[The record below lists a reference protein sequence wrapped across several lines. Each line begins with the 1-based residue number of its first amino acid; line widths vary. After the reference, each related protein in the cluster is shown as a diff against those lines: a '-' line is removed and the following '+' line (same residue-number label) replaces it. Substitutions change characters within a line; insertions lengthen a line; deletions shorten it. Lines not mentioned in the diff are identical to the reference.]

1 MDLKDYQGQIEQLL
15 PLMRESDFNDLL
27 DRILFGESTNVK
39 FLVKMELNRL
49 NAPCQRIIDLRDK
62 YPDTKEFT
70 FGEKRHFLDDTAI
83 KAFEKSLKRFNNIYT
98 MGVFEDVVNQKREP
112 KNTEKTEKVKALL
125 QAEHLNLQ
133 RSNARG
139 AERMHFAIP
148 VQFLTQDGQEIAATT
163 SDISTTGLRVKVSL
177 EHRVQTGT
185 DVGIIFTGLQKEFS
199 GPELRAPVPYTLVGQ
214 DKTKDII
221 WLRLARTQDPTRF
234 DNFLDG
240 FIKGNKHRYKINTDN
255 LLHSVTTKGYE
266 QYYLPLM
273 KGLPLFFSHHSEP
286 KLESVLCNSQNLP
299 ILEYWRDEKGENSL
313 SQLLNPERIALILKQ
328 PGEIKETLIFSF
340 IHHTESKA
348 FFIAASKEELQQSG
362 LKTLFLSFASRKASW
377 RVYKLQLTVAEPTI
391 LKRQFNEHS
400 PQNVSRIA
408 LEKALEVRY
417 VGWLADVT
425 LEQHKPSYQSL
436 ASEIKSA
443 NQLNRFVSKKQTHFE
458 QLPFKFVQQRQEK
471 RYNYNTLVEL
481 TTKAGV
487 LEGSTQDFSPRG
499 LKIAL
504 TQAAQVKKGEKVL
517 ISLPK
522 LQSLTKTMNLSRMVY
537 RVVGFNP
544 ARTIVHLCVG
554 KHAES
559 HTGTEFFNLLIESNP
574 GKLSEAV
581 EKLPKPGLELALR
594 HLCCHHLLSAVNF
607 VSRHHGHFD
616 IGKLAINA
624 QSHSLVPLLKAFNKE
639 KAQFN
644 LSPIFGDKQLE
655 HLVATRLKNLPGN
668 EANQRIEMYIHIDDK
683 DELKVI
689 RGLDEDFID
698 DSERKAFI
706 NHALQHGHFY
716 SLIIDL
722 TRVGKPD
729 IESIQKELD
738 YIAHYAI
745 HKAKQV
751 ENELWAICALVE
763 LFDTTEETLYRF
775 GLRDPQS

>member
-1 MDLKDYQGQIEQLL
+1 MELKNYQGQIEQLL

-27 DRILFGESTNVK
+27 DRILFGESANVK

-49 NAPCQRIIDLRDK
+49 SAPCQRIIDLRDK
-62 YPDTKEFT
+62 FPDTQEFI
-70 FGEKRHFLDDTAI
+70 FAKKRHFLDEAAI
-83 KAFEKSLKRFNNIYT
+83 KVFQKSLKRFSNVYT
-98 MGVFEDVVNQKREP
+98 LGVYEDVISHKRP
-112 KNTEKTEKVKALL
+112 DKTNEKTKEVKTLL

-148 VQFLTQDGQEIAATT
+148 VQFFTENGQEIAATT
-163 SDISTTGLRVKVSL
+163 SDISTTGLRIKISA
-177 EHRVQTGT
+177 EHRVQTST
-185 DVGIIFTGLQKEFS
+185 DVGVIFTGLQKEFS
-199 GPELRAPVPYTLVGQ
+199 GPELRAAVPYTLVGQ
-214 DKTKDII
+214 DKAKDII
-221 WLRLARTQDPTRF
+221 WLRLARTQEPTRF
-234 DNFLDG
+234 DNFLEG

-273 KGLPLFFSHHSEP
+273 KGLPLFFSHHDEP

-299 ILEYWRDEKGENSL
+299 ILEYWRDEKGNNSL
-313 SQLLNPERIALILKQ
+313 TQLLNPERVALLLKQ
-328 PGEIKETLIFSF
+328 PHEIKETLIFSF
-340 IHHTESKA
+340 IHHTDSKA

-362 LKTLFLSFASRKASW
+362 LKSLFLSFASRKASW
-377 RVYKLQLTVAEPTI
+377 RVYKLQLTVADPNI
-391 LKRQFNEHS
+391 LKRQFNEHG
-400 PQNVSRIA
+400 PQTVSRIA

-417 VGWLADVT
+417 VGWLTDMT
-425 LEQHKPSYQSL
+425 LAQHKPSYQSL

-458 QLPFKFVQQRQEK
+458 QLPFKFVQQRSEK
-471 RYNYNTLVEL
+471 RYTYNTQVEL
-481 TTKAGV
+481 TTTAGV
-487 LEGSTQDFSPRG
+487 LEGSTQDFSPLG

-504 TQAAQVKKGEKVL
+504 TQAAPVKKGEKVL
-517 ISLPK
+517 IALPK
-522 LQSLTKTMNLSRMVY
+522 LQKLTKTMNLSRMVY
-537 RVVGFNP
+537 KVVGFNP

-559 HTGTEFFNLLIESNP
+559 HTGTDFFNLLIESNP

-594 HLCCHHLLSAVNF
+594 HLCCHHFLSAVNF

-616 IGKLAINA
+616 IGRLAINPQA
-624 QSHSLVPLLKAFNKE
+624 HSLAPLLKAFSKNPK
-639 KAQFN
+639 QFN
-644 LSPIFGDKQLE
+644 LSPLFGEKLMDTLI
-655 HLVATRLKNLPGN
+655 ASRLKNLPGN
-668 EANQRIEMYIHIDDK
+668 EANQRIEIYIHLDNSG
-683 DELKVI
+683 ELSVT
-689 RGLDEDFID
+689 RGLDEDFFD
-698 DSERKAFI
+698 DSERKSFI
-706 NHALQHGHFY
+706 NHCLQHGQFY
-716 SLIIDL
+716 SIVVDL

-751 ENELWAICALVE
+751 EDELWGVCALVE
-763 LFDTTEETLYRF
+763 LFDSTDETLYRF
-775 GLRDPQS
+775 GLRNPR

>member
-1 MDLKDYQGQIEQLL
+1 MDLKEYQSQIEQLL
-15 PLMRESDFNDLL
+15 PLMRDSDFPELL
-27 DRILFGESTNVK
+27 DRILFGETNNVK
-39 FLVKMELNRL
+39 FLIKMELNRL
-49 NAPCQRIIDLRDK
+49 SAPCQRIIDLRDK
-62 YPDTKEFT
+62 FSSAEEFS
-70 FGEKRHFLDDTAI
+70 FNNKRHFLDFAAQ
-83 KAFEKSLKRFNNIYT
+83 KAFKKSLKRFNNIYT
-98 MGVFEDVVNQKREP
+98 MGVYEDVVNLKREQG
-112 KNTEKTEKVKALL
+112 KLEQEQQGKILL

-148 VQFLTQDGQEIAATT
+148 VQLFSSDGQEIPATT
-163 SDISTTGLRVKVSL
+163 SDISTTGLRVKISQQYRL
-177 EHRVQTGT
+177 QTGK

-199 GPELRAPVPYTLVGQ
+199 GPELRNAVPYTLVGQ
-214 DKTKDII
+214 DKGDEIT
-221 WLRLARTQDPTRF
+221 WLRLARTQDPMRF
-234 DNFLDG
+234 DGFIEG

-266 QYYLPLM
+266 QYYLPSM
-273 KGLPLFFSHHSEP
+273 KGLPLFFSHQHEP
-286 KLESVLCNSQNLP
+286 KLESVLYNKQNLP
-299 ILEYWRDEKGENSL
+299 ILEYWRDENGQNCL
-313 SQLLNPERIALILKQ
+313 SQLVTPERVALLLKQ
-328 PGEIKETLIFSF
+328 PNEIKETLIYSF

-348 FFIAASKEELQQSG
+348 FFIAASKEELQQTG
-362 LKTLFLSFASRKASW
+362 LKPLFLSFASRKTSW
-377 RVYKLQLTVAEPTI
+377 RVYKLQLSVAEPDI

-408 LEKALEVRY
+408 LEKALEIRY
-417 VGWLADVT
+417 VGLLTDAT
-425 LEQHKPSYQSL
+425 LESHKPSYQGLSPDV
-436 ASEIKSA
+436 KSA
-443 NQLNRFVSKKQTHFE
+443 NQLNRFVSKKQQHFE

-471 RYNYNTLVEL
+471 RYNYTTQVEL
-481 TTKAGV
+481 TTTTSV

-504 TQAAQVKKGEKVL
+504 TQAAPVKKGDKVL
-517 ISLPK
+517 IALPK
-522 LQSLTKTMNLSRMVY
+522 LQKLTKTMNLSRMVY

-594 HLCCHHLLSAVNF
+594 HLCCHHFLSAVNF
-607 VSRHHGHFD
+607 VTRHHGHFD
-616 IGKLAINA
+616 IGRLAINP
-624 QSHSLVPLLKAFNKE
+624 QSHSLASLLTVFSKAPG
-639 KAQFN
+639 QFN
-644 LSPIFGDKQLE
+644 LSPLFGDKLMEQL
-655 HLVATRLKNLPGN
+655 VGSRLKELPGN
-668 EANQRIEMYIHIDDK
+668 AANQQIEMYIHLEERTNEVTHGLADDF
-683 DELKVI
+683 V
-689 RGLDEDFID
+689 D

-706 NHALQHGHFY
+706 NHALQHGQFY
-716 SLIIDL
+716 SILMSL

-751 ENELWAICALVE
+751 EEELWSVCALVE
-763 LFDTTEETLYRF
+763 LLDTTGETLYRF
-775 GLRDPQS
+775 GLRDPH